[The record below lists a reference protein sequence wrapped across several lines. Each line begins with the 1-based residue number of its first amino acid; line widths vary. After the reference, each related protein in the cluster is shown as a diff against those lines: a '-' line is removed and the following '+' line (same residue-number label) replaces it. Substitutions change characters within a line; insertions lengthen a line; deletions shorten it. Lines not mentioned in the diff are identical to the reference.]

1 MPGERLRLAAYRSV
15 AAASDEAAIAAVR
28 EELQDRYGP
37 LPTPV
42 ENLLAVARFRVLAK
56 RYGLTE
62 VALMGN
68 NVRFAPLELR
78 ESQVMRLQ
86 RLYPRSVVKASV
98 ATVLVP
104 KPMTKAFGGQPLRD
118 TALLDWAAGL
128 LDAVVGDSVAAA
140 ASAAG

>member
-1 MPGERLRLAAYRSV
+1 M
-15 AAASDEAAIAAVR
+15 R

-56 RYGLTE
+56 RHGLTE

-68 NVRFAPLELR
+68 NVRFAPLRLR

-86 RLYPRSVVKASV
+86 RLYPKSVVKASV
-98 ATVLVP
+98 ETVLVP
-104 KPMTKAFGGQPLRD
+104 KPMTRPFGGQPLRD

-128 LDAVVGDSVAAA
+128 LEAVVGDSVGAAA
-140 ASAAG
+140 ASAAAG